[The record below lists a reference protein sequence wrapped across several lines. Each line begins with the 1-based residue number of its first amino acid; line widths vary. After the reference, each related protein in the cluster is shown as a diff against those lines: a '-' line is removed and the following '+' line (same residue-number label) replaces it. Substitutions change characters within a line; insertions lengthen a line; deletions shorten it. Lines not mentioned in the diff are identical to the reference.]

1 MLSSRFCRGGNARGS
16 ALENGKK
23 SRKTVSRLKTTYLV
37 EHAEPP
43 GGTVWP
49 EEPHGV
55 RPGARGHGGEAAG
68 HGHGG
73 LGRAP
78 VTLSALLRAAAG

>member
-1 MLSSRFCRGGNARGS
+1 M
-16 ALENGKK
+16 
-23 SRKTVSRLKTTYLV
+23 

-49 EEPHGV
+49 EEPHVV

-78 VTLSALLRAAAG
+78 VTLPALLRAAAGRDCPPQPPEILSPQTRVHWLFARPQSGVNIVRA